1 MRIAAFQRRATFDD
15 MDHVCDV
22 LQRDL
27 YWAASEGIQIAL
39 FQESFLLGHS
49 YDPQVIAARADRL
62 ADGGLEMICSRLAWA
77 DPTVIVGAFERRGD
91 VIVNSAFVI
100 EHGRVIGRYA
110 KAYPNEPGVVA
121 GTDYPVF
128 RRSGLCYGINI
139 CNDANQPTVA
149 QQLADQRASLIL
161 YPLNNMLPP
170 EIAAQWRRRSVDTL
184 RARARQTGCWVASA
198 DVTGRH
204 GQTMSYGCTIIVSP
218 DGTIVSR
225 AREGHE
231 EVAVYMLPPTH
242 NGYCVAQKEQGDG

>member
-1 MRIAAFQRRATFDD
+1 VRIAAFQRHAIFDNL
-15 MDHVCDV
+15 DHVCDV
-22 LQRDL
+22 LERDL
-27 YWAASEGIQIAL
+27 RWAVSKDIQIVL
-39 FQESFLLGHS
+39 FPEAFLLGHS
-49 YDPQVIAARADRL
+49 YDLQVIAARAERL
-62 ADGGLEMICSRLAWA
+62 TNGGLEMLCSRLAWA

-91 VIVNSAFVI
+91 LVTNSAFVI

-121 GTDYPVF
+121 GTEFPVF

-139 CNDANQPTVA
+139 CNDANQPIAA
-149 QQLADQRASLIL
+149 QRLADQRTSLIL

-170 EIAAQWRRRSVDTL
+170 ETAAQWRRRSIHTL
-184 RARARQTGCWVASA
+184 QARTRQTGCWVASA

-204 GQTMSYGCTIIVSP
+204 GQSMSYGCTVIVSP

-231 EVAVYMLPPTH
+231 DVAIYKLP
-242 NGYCVAQKEQGDG
+242 Q